1 MGETVIIR
9 GVEVTVEGGSGDGWS
24 RAGWLMQ
31 DGHLTNVQE
40 GGTCPTDQTE
50 RERESKN
57 KGKRRERRKGDKR
70 KAMKTFQEKKERIII
85 KNKIKIG

>member
-40 GGTCPTDQTE
+40 GGTCPIDQTE
-50 RERESKN
+50 RERENPKTRGN
-57 KGKRRERRKGDKR
+57 GGKEEKETREKQRRRSRKR
-70 KAMKTFQEKKERIII
+70 KRE
-85 KNKIKIG
+85 